1 MNIDYSNMPMGAN
14 KMSFTLRY
22 LMNVVRTWIYF
33 HVVYRQVEYHGFVR
47 VMKGTSFAPGIKV
60 RLGNNVQFGDY
71 SNVATNLTV
80 GNNVLFAGRVCFVG
94 RYDHQ
99 FSECGKTIW
108 ASEHEQKGTTIIDD
122 DVWLGHRV
130 TVVGPVHIG
139 AGSIVAAGAVV
150 TKDIPPCEVWGGVP
164 ARKIRNRFSTA
175 EEKSIHLQYLKE
187 NAKDSH

>member
-1 MNIDYSNMPMGAN
+1 MTIDYSNMPLGAN

-33 HVVYRQVEYHGFVR
+33 HVFYRQVKYHGFVR

-94 RYDHQ
+94 RHDHQ

-108 ASEHEQKGTTIIDD
+108 ASEHEQNGTTIIDD

-150 TKDIPPCEVWGGVP
+150 TQDIPPCEIWGGVP
-164 ARKIRNRFSTA
+164 ARKIKERFISTK
-175 EEKSIHLQYLKE
+175 EKEMHLAFLQQKK
-187 NAKDSH
+187 NGKH